1 MGGQDR
7 TELSNARP
15 ARAKVCRDAVLPDRE
30 RLMRY
35 LAYPELGPRLL
46 FFSGGTALRETSQVL
61 TQYTH
66 NSIHLITPFDSG
78 GSSAVLR
85 QAFGMPA
92 VGDIRNRI
100 MALADRSARGQPEI
114 SAIFAYR
121 LPKDGQPARLRQ
133 TLEDMIQGENDLMR
147 RAPEPMGALAR
158 ANLRFFI
165 ERMPE
170 DFDLRGASIGN
181 LILAGGY
188 FNNDRNLDAVIF
200 LFSKLVEAR
209 GAVRPVVD
217 ADLHL
222 AAELK
227 DGTVING
234 QHLLTGKEAPAIAS
248 KVKQTWLTASLADPA
263 PVSARIGP
271 YVSRMIR
278 EADVICY
285 PVGSFYSSV
294 TANLLPEGVAEA
306 LTHNCRPKVYLPNLG
321 ADPEEYGMTLSE
333 KVRAL
338 LGCLER
344 GLATD
349 GRTDRRAGLLDYVI
363 LDADNL
369 GCGNYGPPEE
379 LRRIENLG
387 VAVIETEL
395 TIPAR
400 PDRLDPRLTVEKLL
414 SLA

>member
-1 MGGQDR
+1 
-7 TELSNARP
+7 
-15 ARAKVCRDAVLPDRE
+15 
-30 RLMRY
+30 MRY
-35 LAYPELGPRLL
+35 QAYPELGPRLL

-78 GSSAVLR
+78 GSSAILR
-85 QAFGMPA
+85 RAFGMPA
-92 VGDIRNRI
+92 VGDIRNRV
-100 MALADRSARGQPEI
+100 MALADRSARGNPEVA
-114 SAIFAYR
+114 AIFACR
-121 LPKDGQPARLRQ
+121 LPHDATPAALRQ
-133 TLEDMIQGENDLMR
+133 ILGDMIKGGHSLMR
-147 RAPEPMGALAR
+147 RAPEPMGSLAR
-158 ANLRFFI
+158 ANLRFFA
-165 ERMPE
+165 EHMPE

-181 LILAGGY
+181 LILTGGY
-188 FNNDRNLDAVIF
+188 FNNERNLDAVIF

-222 AAELK
+222 AAELV
-227 DGTVING
+227 DGTVILG
-234 QHLLTGKEAPAIAS
+234 QHLLTGKEAPPIAS
-248 KVKQTWLTASLADPA
+248 KVKKTWLTENLTDPT

-271 YVSRMIR
+271 YVARMIR

-306 LTHNCRPKVYLPNLG
+306 LTQNCRPKVYLPNLG
-321 ADPEEYGMTLSE
+321 VDPEERDMSLSDKVKTL
-333 KVRAL
+333 L
-338 LGCLER
+338 DYLGR
-344 GLATD
+344 GLAVD
-349 GRTDRRAGLLDYVI
+349 GLTGCGTKLLDYVI
-363 LDADNL
+363 LDAGKL
-369 GCGNYGPPEE
+369 HSGGYGPLEE
-379 LRRIENLG
+379 IGRIEDMG

-395 TIPAR
+395 ASLGP